1 MRKTDEVKRL
11 IFVGRLVYAK
21 GVQDLLVAFSR
32 LERKNLKLMIVGGG
46 SYKSALKNIVDKLEI
61 NKSVSF
67 KGELDRIEC
76 LKLMSKS
83 DIFINPSYSEG
94 LPTSVLEA
102 GALGMPVIA
111 TDVGGTKDIINPQ
124 TGILV
129 SKKDICQLCNAINF
143 MISNKKQRH
152 KYQENITQFIK
163 SNFDWDKIIRKW
175 KKILR

>member
-1 MRKTDEVKRL
+1 MHVAHLHTSNYDHNSN
-11 IFVGRLVYAK
+11 
-21 GVQDLLVAFSR
+21 LLD
-32 LERKNLKLMIVGGG
+32 MDYQI
-46 SYKSALKNIVDKLEI
+46 
-61 NKSVSF
+61 
-67 KGELDRIEC
+67 
-76 LKLMSKS
+76 
-83 DIFINPSYSEG
+83 
-94 LPTSVLEA
+94 
-102 GALGMPVIA
+102 
-111 TDVGGTKDIINPQ
+111 GGTKDIINPQ